1 MFVEIAVS
9 GPFEN
14 TFTYSSHNNPQIQIG
29 LRVKINFSNRETIG
43 YVVGV
48 SDVLREP
55 IEFEVKEILSV
66 IDENPIFDDRLIEL
80 AKKIADENLSY
91 IGEVL
96 SMALPSGK
104 ASAKKIKPLSSK
116 KSDSNSLSPEQEN
129 IYNDII
135 SSDEKYHLIFGVTGS
150 GKTEIY
156 IKLAEQVIKQG
167 KSVIY
172 LVPEISLSSQIFMRL
187 AEYFTDQL
195 VLYHSGIT
203 PIARFNAWQKFYSGE
218 AKIVVGTRSAC
229 FMQCPNLGMI
239 ILDEENDSSYK
250 ENSSPRYNARRIA
263 FIRSKSTDAIVVL
276 GSATPSIESFYACEK
291 GVIKLHKLMSR
302 FGKGGLPIVETVKIN
317 SLKPNKI
324 ISPKLKLAAKEAVDK
339 GEQVILLLNRR
350 GFSPIV
356 VCEECGKVYE
366 CPDCSVSLNYHKTG
380 QLVCH
385 YCGRSEPIPK
395 KCSSCNS
402 EKISKIG
409 LGTQRLEDII
419 SAEFQMFRIARLDHD
434 SASKKGYTLEL
445 IDKMQKSEIDV
456 LLGTQM
462 VAKGFD
468 FSKVSVVGI
477 VLADMGL
484 NFPDYRSQERI
495 FSLIVQASGRC
506 GRGDAK
512 GKVILQIFQ
521 ENQIFEF
528 AKKSDYELFYKS
540 EIEIRKL
547 TTYPPFTRLA
557 RLLVRGIDEDKVK
570 ISALELKEKLLKNK
584 VNYSSDIEILGPVEA
599 PIAKIGKNFRHHIII
614 KSKDIS
620 QLRELI
626 RSSRINK
633 PGLYLEIDIDPVEL
647 L

>member
-1 MFVEIAVS
+1 MFVEVAVS

-14 TFTYSSHNNPQIQIG
+14 TFTYSSHKNLQVRIG
-29 LRVKINFSNRETIG
+29 LRVKVNFNNREVIG
-43 YVVGV
+43 YVVGIHN
-48 SDVLREP
+48 EP
-55 IEFEVKEILSV
+55 VEFEVKEILSV

-104 ASAKKIKPLSSK
+104 PSVKKTKPLFSE
-116 KSDSNSLSPEQEN
+116 KSISNSLSLEQEK
-129 IYNDII
+129 IYEDII

-156 IKLAEQVIKQG
+156 IKLAEHIIKQG

-203 PIARFNAWQKFYSGE
+203 PNERFNSWQKFYSGE
-218 AKIVVGTRSAC
+218 AKIVVGVRSAC

-250 ENSSPRYNARRIA
+250 ENSSPRYNARRVA
-263 FIRSKSTDAIVVL
+263 FIRSKDANALVVL
-276 GSATPSIESFYACEK
+276 GSATPSVESFYACEK

-302 FGKGGLPIVETVKIN
+302 FGKGGFPTVETVKIN

-324 ISPKLKLAAKEAVDK
+324 ISPKLKVAVKDAVDK

-356 VCEECGKVYE
+356 VCEECGKVFE

-380 QLVCH
+380 RLVCH
-385 YCGRSEPIPK
+385 YCGKSEPFPK
-395 KCSSCNS
+395 KCSSCDS

-419 SAEFQMFRIARLDHD
+419 AAEFQMFRIARLDHD
-434 SASKKGYTLEL
+434 SASQKGYTLEL

-506 GRGDAK
+506 GRGEEK

-521 ENQIFEF
+521 ENQVFEF
-528 AKKSDYELFYKS
+528 AKKSDYELFYKT

-547 TTYPPFTRLA
+547 MNYPPFTRLA
-557 RLLVRGIDEDKVK
+557 RLLVRGLDEDKVK
-570 ISALELKEKLLKNK
+570 TSALELKEKLVKNK
-584 VNYSSDIEILGPVEA
+584 INYSSEIEILGPVEA

-614 KSKDIS
+614 KSKNVS

-626 RSSRINK
+626 RTVRNVK
-633 PGLYLEIDIDPVEL
+633 QGLYLEIDIDPVEL